1 MVYSV
6 LNVYLPRIFDW
17 LLQTTIMASI
27 AVGLILC
34 VKVVLRNKLTPRWH
48 YALWLILVVR
58 LLLPW
63 SPDSSYSIYSLL
75 SPKYDAP
82 YTVNQAEV
90 QEEDLNKAD
99 INTISLKASNETTKG
114 MSSNQ
119 SENQDTHHISM
130 YQICLYVWLL
140 GVFCLGMITLV
151 VNNRVYAYI
160 KKQPIV
166 TDERILTIFENC
178 KKTMSIKRDIP
189 LFLAGKISS
198 PTLLGF
204 RKPRILLCE
213 KHIQKLDDNQLRYIF
228 SHELA
233 HFKRKD
239 VGINWLMHSLLILNW
254 FNPILWYAYYAMR
267 EDQEMACDALAL
279 TFIGP
284 EEQIEYGHTIITLL
298 EHYSNYYQMPS
309 LANLSRNKRTLK
321 RRIMMIKK
329 FNKKSYRLSVLGL
342 VTVLGVSTFSLV
354 NAKAEEN
361 NPQILSKG
369 TLKLS
374 EKQKNKEPK
383 EDSVVIKDG
392 TLTTTEKQKNKEPK
406 EDSVVIKD
414 GTLTTTEK
422 QKNEESKEDSVVIKD
437 GILTTTEKQK
447 TEEKIAKKNLKEENK
462 MGLKVSH
469 ILVKDEKTAK
479 GIEKKLKNNEDFAA
493 LAKQY
498 SEDIASKD
506 KGGDLGL
513 LEPGKFVIEIEDT
526 AYKLKVGEV
535 SEPVK
540 SPYGYQIIKV
550 TGKKN

>member
-1 MVYSV
+1 
-6 LNVYLPRIFDW
+6 
-17 LLQTTIMASI
+17 
-27 AVGLILC
+27 
-34 VKVVLRNKLTPRWH
+34 
-48 YALWLILVVR
+48 
-58 LLLPW
+58 
-63 SPDSSYSIYSLL
+63 
-75 SPKYDAP
+75 
-82 YTVNQAEV
+82 
-90 QEEDLNKAD
+90 
-99 INTISLKASNETTKG
+99 
-114 MSSNQ
+114 
-119 SENQDTHHISM
+119 
-130 YQICLYVWLL
+130 
-140 GVFCLGMITLV
+140 
-151 VNNRVYAYI
+151 
-160 KKQPIV
+160 
-166 TDERILTIFENC
+166 
-178 KKTMSIKRDIP
+178 
-189 LFLAGKISS
+189 
-198 PTLLGF
+198 
-204 RKPRILLCE
+204 
-213 KHIQKLDDNQLRYIF
+213 
-228 SHELA
+228 
-233 HFKRKD
+233 
-239 VGINWLMHSLLILNW
+239 
-254 FNPILWYAYYAMR
+254 
-267 EDQEMACDALAL
+267 
-279 TFIGP
+279 
-284 EEQIEYGHTIITLL
+284 
-298 EHYSNYYQMPS
+298 
-309 LANLSRNKRTLK
+309 
-321 RRIMMIKK
+321 MIKK